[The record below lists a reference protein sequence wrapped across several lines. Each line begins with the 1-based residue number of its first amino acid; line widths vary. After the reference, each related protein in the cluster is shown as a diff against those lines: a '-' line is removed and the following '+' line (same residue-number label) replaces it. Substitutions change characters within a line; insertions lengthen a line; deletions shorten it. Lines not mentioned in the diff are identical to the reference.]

1 MLQLM
6 FLTKYLNDLIE
17 ELFVVKE
24 DRKAELIEHVRHI
37 RDMLNFEE
45 QLHRNKNYI
54 VKNTDC

>member
-1 MLQLM
+1 M